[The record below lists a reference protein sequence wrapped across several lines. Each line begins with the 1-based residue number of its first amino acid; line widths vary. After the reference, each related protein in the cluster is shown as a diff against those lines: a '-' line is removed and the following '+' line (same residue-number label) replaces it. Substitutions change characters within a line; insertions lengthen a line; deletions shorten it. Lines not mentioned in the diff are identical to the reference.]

1 MVSRGPEKHVSLL
14 QGPFNSVSVL
24 NFIVIL
30 GWCTKECRD
39 GGANFQLGGGQFV
52 GGSRAIL
59 PQKTLKS
66 KCCLCKKRGVGWGNT
81 QPPWLRH
88 S

>member
-39 GGANFQLGGGQFV
+39 GGANFQLGGGG
-52 GGSRAIL
+52 GGSL
-59 PQKTLKS
+59 
-66 KCCLCKKRGVGWGNT
+66 
-81 QPPWLRH
+81 
-88 S
+88 